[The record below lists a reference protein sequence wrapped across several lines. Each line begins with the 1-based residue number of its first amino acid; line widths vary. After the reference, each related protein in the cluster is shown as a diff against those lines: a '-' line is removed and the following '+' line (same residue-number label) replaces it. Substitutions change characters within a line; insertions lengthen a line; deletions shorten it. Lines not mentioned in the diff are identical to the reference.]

1 MKYKSILH
9 LNLLVAGP
17 GIQLPSQSFCD
28 IFEQSQ
34 NAMVA
39 KLVATKQLVGEYS
52 GNYCVLLQN
61 CRFNLIPQERTK
73 SGQKVAKSSD
83 ETWDIGNNRKE
94 VTWSQGSGIKGFSL
108 FSEKLVLIFCGTG
121 YWPSGVTMGNPKMGS
136 LHNAGL
142 FRLFWRDHTVALPMH
157 TTAHYTL
164 LQYFYCTITTAL
176 SLPTAALSLYV
187 TNHCTV
193 TAYYNFQ
200 QRWTTSDVL
209 NTLL

>member
-9 LNLLVAGP
+9 LNVLVAGP
-17 GIQLPSQSFCD
+17 GIQLPIQSFCD

-34 NAMVA
+34 NAIVA

-142 FRLFWRDHTVALPMH
+142 FRLFWRVHTAVLPMH
-157 TTAHYTL
+157 TTAHYIL
-164 LQYFYCTITTAL
+164 LQYYYCTITNAH
-176 SLPTAALSLYV
+176 
-187 TNHCTV
+187 HCTLHI
-193 TAYYNFQ
+193 AA
-200 QRWTTSDVL
+200 VL
-209 NTLL
+209 LLHYHHCTITVRHQSQHCHCLL

>member
-9 LNLLVAGP
+9 LNVLVAGP
-17 GIQLPSQSFCD
+17 GIQLPIQSFCD

-34 NAMVA
+34 NAIVA
-39 KLVATKQLVGEYS
+39 KLVATKQLVEEYS

-83 ETWDIGNNRKE
+83 ATWDIGNNRKE

-142 FRLFWRDHTVALPMH
+142 FRLFWRDHTVALLPMH
-157 TTAHYTL
+157 TTAHYPL
-164 LQYFYCTITTAL
+164 LQYY
-176 SLPTAALSLYV
+176 
-187 TNHCTV
+187 
-193 TAYYNFQ
+193 
-200 QRWTTSDVL
+200 
-209 NTLL
+209 